1 MTLRRLLAAAACAA
15 AAVVVPAAPA
25 QAACSGVT
33 VVVDFGSL
41 GGGVQT
47 RCAGG
52 DPGTGLAALDS
63 AGFGYTFVPRQP
75 GLICQLNSRP
85 DPCNGA
91 PKDAYWAYFHARA
104 GGSWTYSDEG
114 AGSYDPAPGSVE
126 GWAFGAGRQPGIA
139 PPAAPAPPPPPAPAP
154 PAPQTPGPGHPEPEK
169 TTAPGP
175 QSAAPSAA
183 TGTTPVPDSSSL
195 RVTEAPTEPG
205 RSPVGADQRPEGATS
220 LPWQGGLLLVA
231 VIAGLALWQVKRRRA
246 A

>member
-1 MTLRRLLAAAACAA
+1 MTLRRLLAAATLVA
-15 AAVVVPAAPA
+15 AAVVVPASPA
-25 QAACSGVT
+25 SAACAGVS

-52 DPGTGLAALDS
+52 DPGTGLQALES

-75 GLICQLNSRP
+75 GLVCQLNSRP

-91 PKDAYWAYFHARA
+91 PKDAYWAYFHAPA

-139 PPAAPAPPPPPAPAP
+139 PPAAPAPPPPPAE
-154 PAPQTPGPGHPEPEK
+154 PAPQTPAPGHPEPER

-175 QSAAPSAA
+175 QSAAPSAT
-183 TGTTPVPDSSSL
+183 TGPTPVPDASSL
-195 RVTEAPTEPG
+195 RATETPSDAG
-205 RSPVGADQRPEGATS
+205 RSPVGASPASGSTG
-220 LPWQGGLLLVA
+220 LPWQGGLLLVV

>member
-1 MTLRRLLAAAACAA
+1 MTLRRLLAAAALVA

-25 QAACSGVT
+25 RAACSGVT

-52 DPGTGLAALDS
+52 DPGTGLQALES
-63 AGFGYTFVPRQP
+63 AGFGYSFVPRQA

-91 PKDAYWAYFHARA
+91 PKDAYWAYYHAQP

-114 AGSYDPAPGSVE
+114 AGSYDPPAGSVE
-126 GWAFGAGRQPGIA
+126 GWAFGAGRRPGIA
-139 PPAAPAPPPPPAPAP
+139 PPAAPAPPPPPVPVP
-154 PAPQTPGPGHPEPEK
+154 PAPTAGPGHPQPGG

-175 QSAAPSAA
+175 QSAAPSAGPSAAA
-183 TGTTPVPDSSSL
+183 TPEPSGAPATVPGSNTPTP
-195 RVTEAPTEPG
+195 A
-205 RSPVGADQRPEGATS
+205 AATPKS
-220 LPWQGGLLLVA
+220 EKSAGLPWQLGLLAVLVLGGLA
-231 VIAGLALWQVKRRRA
+231 FWQVKRRRA
-246 A
+246 Q